1 MADEITHFY
10 SNSRFVVGRFFSFF
24 GFFLEGF
31 LTIFEGRVVFME
43 INYCVWVL
51 AINKE
56 VVFIINPRFK
66 LVTVSTQLLGANDSD
81 SSQ

>member
-1 MADEITHFY
+1 
-10 SNSRFVVGRFFSFF
+10 
-24 GFFLEGF
+24 
-31 LTIFEGRVVFME
+31 ME